1 MKLKCLSNP
10 DPEAAVP
17 ERADQVLL
25 HHRARALQQRAQ
37 AALLQQPGGEVRVRA
52 NTELSVGAPET
63 VSQGSNYFSF
73 ILI

>member
-1 MKLKCLSNP
+1 MRLKCFSNP

-25 HHRARALQQRAQ
+25 DHWARALHQRAQ
-37 AALLQQPGGEVRVRA
+37 AALLQQPGGEMRVRA

>member
-1 MKLKCLSNP
+1 MS
-10 DPEAAVP
+10 

-25 HHRARALQQRAQ
+25 DHRARALQQRAQ

-52 NTELSVGAPET
+52 KTELSVGAPET

-73 ILI
+73 FILI